1 MNGAVLMVQGTA
13 SSVGKSVLVT
23 ALCRILRQDGLRVAP
38 FKAQNMSNNSY
49 VTSTGGEIGRAQV
62 NQAEAAG
69 IEPETDMNPI
79 LLKPEGDARS
89 QVVVRGKVWRRLSAR
104 EYHAA
109 KAELLGVVAES
120 LARLRAAYD
129 VVVIEG
135 AGSPAEINLRASD
148 IVNMAVARLADAP
161 VLLVAD
167 IDRGG
172 VFAALLGTLQLLEPD
187 ERARVRG
194 LLINRFRGDAAL
206 LAPGL
211 RELEARAGC
220 PVLGVVPYLPALHL
234 PEEDS
239 QALDAAPPLPAPL
252 PPPVGEGAGVG
263 GIDIAVL
270 RLPRIANFDD
280 FGPLAAEP
288 GVRLRYVERPAAL
301 GVPDLVVLPGSKSTL
316 ADLAWLR
323 ASGLGPAV
331 LRLAAAGVP
340 VLGICGGFQLLG
352 RRLCDPDGLD
362 GAPGEAA
369 GLGLLAVETVF
380 RGQKTTR
387 PVTGRVVARGD
398 GVFGALHGQLFSGYE
413 IHVGRTTS
421 ALAPFAVLAGGFTLS
436 PNPSPTGGGRG
447 TGRGAA
453 SHGEATD
460 AEKSGTPQE
469 WDQSEEQSGWSGRDG
484 GEMPDG
490 AVAPDGLVAGT
501 YVHGLFHNDGLRRAL
516 LGALAAR
523 RGLVLPAATGPLADP
538 FDRLADAVAASVE
551 LRRLYALCG
560 LPV

>member
-1 MNGAVLMVQGTA
+1 MTAATLMVQGTA
-13 SSVGKSVLVT
+13 SGVGKSAVVA
-23 ALCRILRQDGLRVAP
+23 ALCRLLRREGLRVAP
-38 FKAQNMSNNSY
+38 FKAQNMSNNAA
-49 VTSTGGEIGRAQV
+49 VTPDGGEIGRAQAA
-62 NQAEAAG
+62 QALAAG
-69 IEPETDMNPI
+69 IAPTVDMNPI

-120 LARLRAAYD
+120 LARLRAAHD

-172 VFAALLGTLQLLEPD
+172 VFAALLGTLMLLEPD
-187 ERARVRG
+187 ERVRVRG

-211 RELEARAGC
+211 RELEARAGR

-239 QALDAAPPLPAPL
+239 QVLDTAAPQPFAGRGEPLTSNPSPTR
-252 PPPVGEGAGVG
+252 GERGEGVG
-263 GIDIAVL
+263 GVDIAVL

-288 GVRLRYVERPAAL
+288 GVRLRYVNRPAAL
-301 GVPDLVVLPGSKSTL
+301 GVPDLVVVPGSKSTL
-316 ADLAWLR
+316 ADLHWLR
-323 ASGLGPAV
+323 ASGLGAAL

-352 RRLCDPDGLD
+352 RRLHDPEGHD

-369 GLGLLAVETVF
+369 GLGLLDIETVF
-380 RGQKTTR
+380 MGHKTTR
-387 PVTGRVVARGD
+387 QVTGRVVARGE
-398 GVFGALHGQLFSGYE
+398 GVFGALHGQQFHGYE
-413 IHVGRTTS
+413 IHLGRTTGD
-421 ALAPFAVLAGGFTLS
+421 LLPFAVLDVSLPTDGERGERRGRS
-436 PNPSPTGGGRG
+436 PHEWQRGEGRG
-447 TGRGAA
+447 V
-453 SHGEATD
+453 S
-460 AEKSGTPQE
+460 P
-469 WDQSEEQSGWSGRDG
+469 GRDE
-484 GEMPDG
+484 GEVPDG
-490 AVAPDGLVAGT
+490 VVAPDGLVAGT

-523 RGLVLPAATGPLADP
+523 RGVVLPGGTAPLADP
-538 FDRLADAVAASVE
+538 FDRLADAVAASVD
-551 LRRLYALCG
+551 LPRLYALCG